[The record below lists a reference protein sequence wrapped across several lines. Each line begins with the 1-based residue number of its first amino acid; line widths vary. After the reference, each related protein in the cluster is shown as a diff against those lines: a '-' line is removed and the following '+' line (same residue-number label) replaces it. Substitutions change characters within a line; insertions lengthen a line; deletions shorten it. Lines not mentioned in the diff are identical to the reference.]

1 MCAVLKIILANL
13 PFAELRLRDARCQ
26 ALTAD
31 VGRVPHMQTLPG
43 HPHGDAQE
51 PPRSR
56 GPTGGGGQLGG
67 VCGRLT
73 GPNTVRR
80 RCLSPRAWNRC
91 SSGQCEAPPAGGDGE
106 HQLVNAA
113 TWWTLSYA

>member
-51 PPRSR
+51 PPRS
-56 GPTGGGGQLGG
+56 
-67 VCGRLT
+67 
-73 GPNTVRR
+73 
-80 RCLSPRAWNRC
+80 
-91 SSGQCEAPPAGGDGE
+91 
-106 HQLVNAA
+106 
-113 TWWTLSYA
+113 

>member
-56 GPTGGGGQLGG
+56 GPTGGAWW
-67 VCGRLT
+67 RLWET
-73 GPNTVRR
+73 HRSKHREERLPQ
-80 RCLSPRAWNRC
+80 P
-91 SSGQCEAPPAGGDGE
+91 SGLEPV
-106 HQLVNAA
+106 LIWSV
-113 TWWTLSYA
+113 